1 MSIKIYLFFFL
12 LGKIIPFVP
21 GIPGPNSLASNAP
34 PISSIV
40 QPERIYN
47 TNQKALSILDH
58 AVTHEKFTPLGLP
71 LHHNG
76 LSISSPNLKIDSISM
91 EETNTFE
98 QMKMRENDVREPKSS
113 PETQIDS
120 ARRGENCH
128 PYSCEPIGSPQNP
141 VVVAPHVF
149 RRHKSALVMP
159 MPAPKITSLD
169 KLSTKCS
176 NGLIDENVNKVRA
189 PDIKKCSAVVV
200 NSNDYAFNLSTTN
213 RDRCCNEKPFNFT
226 RMADNLSPPP
236 KTKLPE
242 IALNSAELETNLEK
256 IKSKLLVQTY
266 FVENAEVVSRPSEN
280 SLEKESCNAPTL
292 VTKTPKF
299 LRPSSLP
306 LKPGTFTPKKH
317 HGITPTSNTFALIS
331 PETPRPSKN
340 CVQLYL
346 NGHAYTY
353 LGLKCSTKPFYC
365 TVNRP
370 QPVHFTNQP
379 KLSKLSSYSNWQTC
393 AENNPHPLGFSP
405 VEVISLYDSRQRQ
418 QLQCQRGIKYTIAN
432 RLQYTTLH
440 SQSVKLSQQ
449 ASDIQLHFDANRRQI
464 VNESH
469 HSIEL
474 SAENDH
480 SIIQNCSSLTST
492 TTTTSSS
499 SAAQVTISA
508 VYGGYKSNEEYTYI
522 RGRGRGQYV
531 CLKCGIRCRKPSMLK
546 KHIRTH
552 SDDRPYTCRL
562 CKFR

>member
-1 MSIKIYLFFFL
+1 M
-12 LGKIIPFVP
+12 
-21 GIPGPNSLASNAP
+21 
-34 PISSIV
+34 
-40 QPERIYN
+40 YN
-47 TNQKALSILDH
+47 INQNTLSILDH
-58 AVTHEKFTPLGLP
+58 AVTHEKFTPLGP
-71 LHHNG
+71 SLHHNN
-76 LSISSPNLKIDSISM
+76 LSISSPNLKVDSSAM
-91 EETNTFE
+91 EETNSFE
-98 QMKMRENDVREPKSS
+98 QMKMRENDVRESKSS
-113 PETQIDS
+113 PEIQIDS

-128 PYSCEPIGSPQNP
+128 PYSSEPIGSPQNP
-141 VVVAPHVF
+141 VMVAPHLF
-149 RRHKSALVMP
+149 SRHKSALVMP
-159 MPAPKITSLD
+159 MPTRMI
-169 KLSTKCS
+169 CS
-176 NGLIDENVNKVRA
+176 IDEVSTNCSIELNDEEVRIVRA
-189 PDIKKCSAVVV
+189 PGIMECSTVVS
-200 NSNDYAFNLSTTN
+200 NSNDYAFNLSTAN
-213 RDRCCNEKPFNFT
+213 RDRYCYEKPFNFT

-236 KTKLPE
+236 KPKLPE
-242 IALNSAELETNLEK
+242 TDLNSAELETNLQK
-256 IKSKLLVQTY
+256 IKPKLLVQTY
-266 FVENAEVVSRPSEN
+266 GVGQSLHTTNFVEDVEVVSRPSEI
-280 SLEKESCNAPTL
+280 SLEKESSNMSTL

-418 QLQCQRGIKYTIAN
+418 QLQCQNGSKYTIAN

-449 ASDIQLHFDANRRQI
+449 ASDMQHHLDSNRRKI
-464 VNESH
+464 VNECH
-469 HSIEL
+469 QSIEL
-474 SAENDH
+474 SAENDYPI
-480 SIIQNCSSLTST
+480 SQSSSSLASA

-499 SAAQVTISA
+499 SAAQVIISA
-508 VYGGYKSNEEYTYI
+508 VYGGYKSNEEYTYV

>member
-1 MSIKIYLFFFL
+1 M
-12 LGKIIPFVP
+12 
-21 GIPGPNSLASNAP
+21 ASNAP
-34 PISSIV
+34 PISHIV
-40 QPERIYN
+40 QSDRMYN
-47 TNQKALSILDH
+47 TNQNAFSIHDH
-58 AVTHEKFTPLGLP
+58 SVIRDKFPPLGLP
-71 LHHNG
+71 LHHNN
-76 LSISSPNLKIDSISM
+76 LSISSPKLKMDSSSM

-98 QMKMRENDVREPKSS
+98 QMKLRESDVREPKTS

-128 PYSCEPIGSPQNP
+128 PYSCEPIESPQNP

-149 RRHKSALVMP
+149 SRHESALVMP
-159 MPAPKITSLD
+159 MSTRMITSID
-169 KLSTKCS
+169 ELSTKCS
-176 NGLIDENVNKVRA
+176 NELIDEKAKIVR
-189 PDIKKCSAVVV
+189 IMECSTVVP
-200 NSNDYAFNLSTTN
+200 NSEDYAFNLSTTN

-242 IALNSAELETNLEK
+242 TDMNSAELETNLGK
-256 IKSKLLVQTY
+256 IKPKLLVQTLG
-266 FVENAEVVSRPSEN
+266 VAQSLLTANCIGNVEVVSRPSEI
-280 SLEKESCNAPTL
+280 SLEKESSNVPTL

-393 AENNPHPLGFSP
+393 AENDPHPLGFSP

-418 QLQCQRGIKYTIAN
+418 QLQCQRGSKYTIAN

-449 ASDIQLHFDANRRQI
+449 ASDIPQHFDASRRQI
-464 VNESH
+464 VTENH
-469 HSIEL
+469 QSIEL

-480 SIIQNCSSLTST
+480 SITQSSSSLAST
-492 TTTTSSS
+492 ATTTSSS
-499 SAAQVTISA
+499 SAQVIISA
-508 VYGGYKSNEEYTYI
+508 VYGGYKSNEEYTYV